1 MRMAHSKVGSMIL
14 ALGLCVVSS
23 ETGFSTRNHNTY
35 DNIRALSNHVGFHIG
50 EGENIKCGLPTVA
63 AAWNRRDSL
72 GADMKEQLDN
82 ILQRPSLQKSVVIG
96 FFRIHYDTVGGN
108 TPSLLDENQNPVPE
122 TYDAYADSVGA
133 IANYV
138 LSFETGELG
147 YLQPPT
153 DNGAGGGN
161 EYDIYISNLTSS
173 GSGIY
178 GSVDWETPIVSKP
191 NGGTWTTFM
200 NIDNDFTFVFPRT
213 NRGLPA
219 LRVTLA
225 HEFHHAI
232 QIGRY
237 GLWFGHE
244 YFYEITSTWL
254 EDVLYTDVNDYYNYL
269 PAHFT
274 RPTESFT
281 KADQS
286 IEYSRCLW
294 GNFVAKR
301 FGRDAMRR
309 AWEEIQSDIPLRAMD
324 NALQIYQS
332 TFRQAFAE
340 WTLWNYF
347 TGSRSD
353 SLQYYPEGS
362 HYPYVSQVPVD
373 FNPPSRTLVGWV
385 NTLGSRYHQVLAA
398 NDTLILILPN
408 VNFTAGLAGD
418 MSAYNYTLL
427 LSNQALDESYRPTP
441 VGVYFKLDV
450 ADPTNWS
457 SPWAI
462 VRGGVIP
469 STIPPGIPFPNPFFA
484 DGRANLY
491 IPVNI
496 SGPTQGQLS
505 ILTSSMDLVFS
516 QTIDPVTPRP
526 GQQAFAWNG
535 RTNKGN
541 IVQTGVYF
549 FVLEVQGQTLNGKIA
564 VVRK

>member
-1 MRMAHSKVGSMIL
+1 MRIAHPKIGPLMFVLCLSMT
-14 ALGLCVVSS
+14 SP
-23 ETGFSTRNHNTY
+23 ETGFSTGQHNTY
-35 DNIRALSNHVGFHIG
+35 ESFRTLSDHLGSQIS
-50 EGENIKCGLPTVA
+50 EGENIKCGFPTVA

-72 GADMKEQLDN
+72 GADMREHLGL
-82 ILQRPSLQKSVVIG
+82 ILQRPALQKDVVIG

-108 TPSLLDENQNPVPE
+108 TPSLLDDNQNPVPG

-138 LSFETGELG
+138 LSFETQQLG
-147 YLQPPT
+147 YLPPPT

-178 GSVDWETPIVSKP
+178 GYVDWETPIISKP

-200 NIDNDFTFVFPRT
+200 NIDNDFTFVYPRT

-225 HEFHHAI
+225 HELHHAI

-269 PAHFT
+269 PAHFN

-294 GNFVAKR
+294 GHFVAKR

-362 HYPYVSQVPVD
+362 HYPYMSQVPVD
-373 FNPPSRTLVGWV
+373 FNQSFRTFVGSV

-398 NDTLILILPN
+398 NDTLTLILPN
-408 VNFTAGLAGD
+408 VNFTAGAAGD
-418 MSAYNYTLL
+418 MSAHEYTLL
-427 LSNQALDESYRPTP
+427 LSDHALDESYSSTT
-441 VGVYFKLDV
+441 VGVYFKLLP
-450 ADPTNWS
+450 DPTNWS
-457 SPWAI
+457 PPFAI
-462 VRGGVIP
+462 VRGGVIT
-469 STIPPGIPFPNPFFA
+469 STIPAGVAFPNPFIS
-484 DGRANLY
+484 DGRSNLY

-496 SGPTQGQLS
+496 SGPAQGQLS
-505 ILTSSMDLVFS
+505 ILTSSMDLVFN

-526 GQQAFAWNG
+526 GQYAFAWNG

-541 IVQTGVYF
+541 VAQTGVYYF
-549 FVLEVQGQTLNGKIA
+549 ALEVQGQTLTGKIA